1 LAENFKKKKIIENQ
15 MILNNNEGEY
25 ENSYL
30 SHHNANQN
38 NQLILNTQWPEG
50 GHTEEFDNS
59 NDMAPNKTPLSI
71 QSKGDYCQ
79 YLN

>member
-1 LAENFKKKKIIENQ
+1 
-15 MILNNNEGEY
+15 MILNNNDGEY

-30 SHHNANQN
+30 SHHNNHNAHQN

-50 GHTEEFDNS
+50 GHTEEFDHE
-59 NDMAPNKTPLSI
+59 NDTAPNKTPLSI